1 MPTRSAAGCRCS
13 PAPASWTS
21 PTPIPSSSSRRR
33 ARAEPTPGGPEPAGS
48 GPPGNRTNEEEE
60 AGMSNQATALE
71 PPPPTSVVD
80 ERMAEVSLL
89 TKLLRRP
96 ELGALMAAA
105 VIGLFFALTTDDF
118 GTLDGAA
125 NWTDVASTIGIPA
138 VAVALLMIGG
148 EFDLSAGVMTGTA
161 GLLMGLLAT
170 ELDMNMWLA
179 IVVTLLFAATIG
191 FINGTVVIRTK
202 LPSFIVTLATF
213 FILQGV
219 NLGVTKEIT
228 GTVRVSGLSE
238 VSGYNSAFDVFG
250 STFSTYDFRVSVLWW
265 VAITIIATW
274 VLSRTRVGNW
284 IFGVGG
290 DQVAARNVGVPVS
303 RVKIGLFMTTAMA
316 GALVGIMIALRLS
329 SVQASQ
335 GVGEEFTYIIAAV
348 VGGCLL
354 TGGYGS
360 AIGAAIGALIIGMA
374 FIGIQFSGWDTD
386 WRFLF
391 LGVILLLA
399 VLVNNFVRRSAEGAR
414 R

>member
-1 MPTRSAAGCRCS
+1 V
-13 PAPASWTS
+13 
-21 PTPIPSSSSRRR
+21 
-33 ARAEPTPGGPEPAGS
+33 S
-48 GPPGNRTNEEEE
+48 G
-60 AGMSNQATALE
+60 ATAAT

-80 ERMAEVSLL
+80 DRLAQVSLL
-89 TKLLRRP
+89 TRLLRRP
-96 ELGALMAAA
+96 ELGALLAAIL
-105 VIGLFFALTTDDF
+105 VGLFFAFNTDQF

-125 NWTDVASTIGIPA
+125 NWTDVASTLGIPA

-148 EFDLSAGVMTGTA
+148 EFDLSAGVMTGSA
-161 GLLMGLLAT
+161 GLVMGLLAT
-170 ELDMNMWLA
+170 ELDFNIWPA
-179 IVVTLLFAATIG
+179 ILVTLLFAAAVG
-191 FINGTVVIRTK
+191 FINGVVVVQTK

-219 NLGVTKEIT
+219 NLGVTKQIT
-228 GTVRVSGLSE
+228 GTVRVAGLAD
-238 VSGYNSAFDVFG
+238 VGGYNTAFDILGG
-250 STFSTYDFRVSVLWW
+250 SFWSPHDFRVTVLWW
-265 VAITIIATW
+265 IVITALATW
-274 VLSRTRVGNW
+274 VLARTRVGNW

-290 DQVAARNVGVPVS
+290 DANAARNVGVPVP
-303 RVKIGLFMTTAMA
+303 RVKIALFMTTSLAA
-316 GALVGIMIALRLS
+316 ALTGIMIALRLA

-335 GVGEEFTYIIAAV
+335 GVGDEFTYIIASV

-360 AIGAAIGALIIGMA
+360 AIGAAIGALIVGMA

-414 R
+414 K

>member
-1 MPTRSAAGCRCS
+1 
-13 PAPASWTS
+13 
-21 PTPIPSSSSRRR
+21 
-33 ARAEPTPGGPEPAGS
+33 
-48 GPPGNRTNEEEE
+48 
-60 AGMSNQATALE
+60 MSDPATAVR
-71 PPPPTSVVD
+71 PPTPTSVVD
-80 ERMAEVSLL
+80 ERLADVSLL

-105 VIGLFFALTTDDF
+105 VIGLFFALTTDEF

-125 NWTDVASTIGIPA
+125 NWTDVASTLGIPA

-161 GLLMGLLAT
+161 GLFMGVMAT
-170 ELDMNMWLA
+170 EVGMNIWLA
-179 IVVTLLFAATIG
+179 ILLTLVAAAGVG
-191 FINGTVVIRTK
+191 FINGYMVVRTR

-213 FILQGV
+213 FVLQGV
-219 NLGVTKEIT
+219 NLGVTKQIT
-228 GTVRVSGLSE
+228 GTVRVSGLSTVDGFE
-238 VSGYNSAFDVFG
+238 SAKDIFG
-250 STFSTYDFRVSVLWW
+250 GSFSAYDFRVSVLWW
-265 VAITIIATW
+265 VAITILATW

-290 DQVAARNVGVPVS
+290 DAVAARNVGVPVA
-303 RVKIGLFMTTAMA
+303 RVKIGLFMTTALA
-316 GALVGIMIALRLS
+316 AALAGIMIAMRLAS
-329 SVQASQ
+329 TQASQ
-335 GVGEEFTYIIAAV
+335 GIGDEFNYIIAAV

-354 TGGYGS
+354 TGGFGS
-360 AIGAAIGALIIGMA
+360 AIGAAVGALIIGMA

-414 R
+414 K